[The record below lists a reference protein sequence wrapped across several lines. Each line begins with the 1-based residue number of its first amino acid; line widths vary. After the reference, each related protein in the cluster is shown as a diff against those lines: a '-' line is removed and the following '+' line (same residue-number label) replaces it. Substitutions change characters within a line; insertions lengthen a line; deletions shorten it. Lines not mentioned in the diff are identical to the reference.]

1 MNRIGHAILSL
12 GLVLAA
18 SGVAAGDSIYRLED
32 YRSLGEPVSRP
43 TKILIVAIA
52 DDPELRNRFE
62 DKFATHLR
70 GREIGAV
77 ASHSLVPSLADLGDR
92 DKLLAEIEKQGIEG
106 VMTVRAV
113 ALDDVGEDAWV
124 AAWKT
129 WLAGESTVRQLIEQ
143 TLPLPP
149 KRAKRYGIE
158 FALWGGSPGRRLW
171 AARTNTCSRS
181 DLEEGV
187 GELLQL
193 AIDGLKDS
201 RWL

>member
-1 MNRIGHAILSL
+1 MRRAGPAILAFAF
-12 GLVLAA
+12 AA
-18 SGVAAGDSIYRLED
+18 SAVAAGDSIYRLED
-32 YRSLGEPVSRP
+32 YRSHGETVARP
-43 TKILIVAIA
+43 TKLLVVAIA

-62 DKFATHLR
+62 DKFVTHLR
-70 GREIGAV
+70 GREIGGI
-77 ASHSLVPSLADLGDR
+77 ASHTLVPSLAEIGDR
-92 DKLLAEIEKQGIEG
+92 DKLLAELEKQGVDG

-113 ALDDVGEDAWV
+113 ALDDLGEDAWV
-124 AAWKT
+124 AAWKA

-158 FALWGGSPGRRLW
+158 FALWGGNPSRRLW
-171 AARTNTCSRS
+171 AARTNTCSRN
-181 DLEEGV
+181 DLESGV
-187 GELLQL
+187 GDLLQL

>member
-1 MNRIGHAILSL
+1 VSRPGSAILVL
-12 GLVLAA
+12 ALAA
-18 SGVAAGDSIYRLED
+18 SGAAAGDSIYRLED
-32 YRSLGEPVSRP
+32 SRSFGETVARP
-43 TKILIVAIA
+43 TKILVVAIA

-62 DKFATHLR
+62 DKFVTHLR

-77 ASHSLVPSLADLGDR
+77 ASHTLVPSLAELGDR
-92 DKLLAEIEKQGIEG
+92 DKLLAALENQGVDG

-113 ALDDVGEDAWV
+113 ALDDLGEDAWV
-124 AAWKT
+124 SGWKS

-171 AARTNTCSRS
+171 AARTSTCTRN
-181 DLEEGV
+181 DLEAGV
-187 GELLQL
+187 GDLLQL
-193 AIDGLKDS
+193 AIDGLKDG